1 MNLSEQRMEIFGSC
15 GVCSVRGVGWGVMV
29 VIGGHIERQ
38 PTQRLSE
45 AIDQILDSNRDY
57 LRC

>member
-1 MNLSEQRMEIFGSC
+1 MSRGWRFFGSC

-38 PTQRLSE
+38 PTQRLKV